1 MPAIAAAFCQNSAIS
16 SPGSPTISTSP
27 TLLPL
32 MTTGTFRIST
42 GGATSSVNQRGAE
55 ARAAM
60 SVGGIARIGRPVS
73 FFTAIRTWRI
83 ERNCTGKFA
92 KNRSAGSC

>member
-1 MPAIAAAFCQNSAIS
+1 
-16 SPGSPTISTSP
+16 
-27 TLLPL
+27 
-32 MTTGTFRIST
+32 
-42 GGATSSVNQRGAE
+42 
-55 ARAAM
+55 M